1 MRYRAA
7 PLRAAAIVA
16 AVFVVSRVAYRV
28 VFGGASGGGA
38 LLVDLPKVPLDGPFA
53 HIALF
58 GPITTGGLWNAAVSA
73 VPFAA
78 VILTFGVLNALIDVQ
93 RLFVRGSTRGPIR
106 AVSRALV
113 IAWATAPALA
123 HSVRRV
129 RRAAALRGERGP
141 AALLVPVFEHTIE
154 RALAL
159 AASMEVRGFAAS
171 ARPRFDAEQPARF
184 SAVSLDQGGGWRLD
198 GVDLVLSPGT
208 LTVVTGATGSGK
220 SSVLD
225 AMSGLFQHF
234 EGGRQRG
241 LIEIGG
247 LDRHDHPPRETAGVV
262 GAVAQ
267 QVRLSFAAET
277 VRDEIGFALTTHGL
291 ESTLIAERVH
301 RTAEELGID
310 HLLDRP
316 VTALSAGEATLVAIA
331 AALVS
336 KPALLLVDE
345 PLAELDAAAR
355 LRVCAVLDAVA
366 HESGACVVIAEHR
379 TAEWQGIADIWLE
392 IRDARVAEAAEPTA
406 GPYDDPVLAAPPD
419 GSARVAA
426 ATPIDAGDRTAPG
439 PRHPLASIRGLD
451 ARHGD
456 AIAVRAASFELS
468 PGEVVAIAGSN
479 GAGKSSL
486 LGAMAVP
493 DAAGRV
499 SIDGVDVAALSP
511 PARRGAITLVPEQFD
526 DLFFAT
532 TVAGEC
538 HRADRRTTPATPTAT
553 TFTALLGRDL
563 DASSLLRHP
572 RDLSAG
578 ERLCLAIAIQ
588 LAPSPAVLLVD
599 EPARGLDAAAR
610 RLVGEALV
618 RVGRTGRAVLF
629 ATHDREFAAR
639 YASRALSIDRGTVS
653 SVSQPAAVIA

>member
-1 MRYRAA
+1 MMRFRAA

-16 AVFVVSRVAYRV
+16 AVFVVSRVLYRM
-28 VFGGASGGGA
+28 VFGGASGGGS
-38 LLVDLPKVPLDGPFA
+38 LLFDLPKVPLSGPFA
-53 HIALF
+53 HITLF
-58 GPITTGGLWNAAVSA
+58 GPITTGGIWNAAVSA
-73 VPFAA
+73 LPFAA
-78 VILTFGVLNALIDVQ
+78 VILAFGVLNAVIDVQ

-123 HSVRRV
+123 QSVRRM

-141 AALLVPVFEHTIE
+141 AALLVPVFEHTVE

-171 ARPRFDAEQPARF
+171 DRPAGDVEHPVRFTAA
-184 SAVSLDQGGGWRLD
+184 SLDQGGAWRLT
-198 GVDLVLSPGT
+198 GADLELAPGT
-208 LTVVTGATGSGK
+208 LTIVSGATGSGK
-220 SSVLD
+220 SSLLD

-234 EGGRQRG
+234 EGGHQTGR
-241 LIEIGG
+241 IEVGG
-247 LDRHDHPPRETAGVV
+247 LDRRRHPPRETAGFV
-262 GAVAQ
+262 GVVAQ
-267 QVRLSFAAET
+267 QVRLSFVAET
-277 VRDEIGFALTTHGL
+277 VHDEIGFALTTQAL
-291 ESTLIAERVH
+291 DAEAVDARV
-301 RTAEELGID
+301 RQTAHELGISR
-310 HLLDRP
+310 LLDRP

-336 KPALLLVDE
+336 HPVVLLVDE

-355 LRVCAVLDAVA
+355 RLVCEVLDRVA
-366 HESGACVVIAEHR
+366 HETGTCVVVAEHR
-379 TAEWQGIADIWLE
+379 TAEWRGLADTWLE
-392 IRDARVAEAAEPTA
+392 IDGGYVALGEAPEPEAMPTTTRASARAADEIGEPTA
-406 GPYDDPVLAAPPD
+406 AGP
-419 GSARVAA
+419 G
-426 ATPIDAGDRTAPG
+426 
-439 PRHPLASIRGLD
+439 HPLVSVRGLD
-451 ARHGD
+451 VRHGD
-456 AIAVRAASFELS
+456 AVAVRQARFALHAAEL
-468 PGEVVAIAGSN
+468 VALTGAN

-493 DAAGRV
+493 DAAGAV
-499 SIDGVDVAALSP
+499 LIDGTDVAALDP
-511 PARRGAITLVPEQFD
+511 AARRRAVALVPEQFD

-532 TVAGEC
+532 TVAAEC
-538 HRADRRTTPATPTAT
+538 HRADRRNRPSTPTDE
-553 TFTALLGRDL
+553 TFAALLGREL
-563 DASSLLRHP
+563 YEGMLLRHP

-618 RVGRTGRAVLF
+618 TIAEAGRVVLF

-639 YASRALSIDRGTVS
+639 FADRELTLEHGIVSAVARTTAELSS
-653 SVSQPAAVIA
+653 